1 MPRLYIYNFLFA
13 ITMLLLSNAVYT
25 QNTIEGSIEWLEPL
39 KYGLEGKEQY
49 TTLNFEDAQFNL
61 PATKTP
67 FLYQSLNVGKNTR
80 ISSAEIID
88 ATYQSLNENE
98 KGLLEEEFKSV
109 PDIHIEYSTIRKYNQ
124 SFIRIKPFRKNASG
138 EIEKLMTY
146 KLLLK
151 YSKVPQNQLK
161 NLRYATT
168 SMLESGDWFKIA
180 VTKDAV
186 FKLDASFLNQL
197 GVDVTSI
204 DPRDIRM
211 FGYGGMMLPQDND
224 EPRPDDL
231 EEIAISVIGEGDARF
246 DPQDYIIFYGE
257 DQVSW
262 TYDTAKSFYR
272 HQTNLFSDT
281 TYYFLTT
288 NKGRGKRIQ
297 KETRP
302 SGTASITITE
312 YDHADYHEVDLRN
325 LLGSGR
331 LWLGEVFD
339 AQLSYSFKYKVP
351 NINVN
356 NKGKVELSVLAR
368 SSNASTFD
376 LQVNGQQFSTSISG
390 TNLDRGEINFARQSN
405 VIFSY
410 DPSSGLQDFLIS
422 YNKPK
427 ATSKGWLNRL
437 VFNVRRGLVHFNDQM
452 FIRDFESAGSGQ
464 LANFE
469 LQSTLP
475 IRVWNITDH
484 NNVVE
489 KDLAVN
495 ANVYSFIN
503 STNKLHEF
511 VSFDK
516 FDVNNVHPIGKVA
529 NQNLHA
535 SSAID
540 LAIIT
545 HPLFKE
551 QAIKLADFHRAEGL
565 RVLVTTPQK
574 IYNEFS
580 SGSQDIVAIRSLFK
594 MFYDR
599 ATTPADA
606 IKYAVFYGDASYDY
620 KNRIN
625 GNTNFVPAYQSP
637 NSLDPVFSYVSD
649 DYYGMLDDSEGKWA
663 TNSQVID
670 KLDMAIGRLPVKSV
684 EEANGVLQ
692 KILQYSA
699 PQSFGDWRNKVVFV
713 ADDEDGVTH
722 MFQANELARRIE
734 TNNKEFNIKKIYLD
748 AYQQQSTA
756 GGTRYP
762 DVNREINLS
771 VEQGALFVNFTGHGG
786 ETGWTGE
793 RVLGISDVTS
803 WRNINNLPI
812 FITATCEFGKFDD
825 PLRTSGGEL
834 TLLNPNGGGIAL
846 MTTTRLVFSSPNY
859 LLNRVF
865 YNRVFVRNSE
875 GKPKRIGDI
884 FMEVKNLRS
893 SDANARNFSLL
904 GDPALDLSIP
914 EYFVKTIS
922 INGNPIDQVDT
933 IGALSKINIK
943 GIITDRNGI
952 QLTNF
957 NGTVTPTVFDKEE
970 EKRTLNN
977 DGGGV
982 FNYVERDSRLFKG
995 EVSVTNGAFSFDFV
1009 VPKDIAYSF
1018 GNGKISYY
1026 GLSQTNEDAHGYTED
1041 FIIGGSSNNAIND
1054 NNGPDIE
1061 LFMNDESFVFGGIT
1075 DPNPILIVNLS
1086 DDQGINTV
1094 GNSIGHDIVAVLD
1107 GRTEDS
1113 FILNEFYEA
1122 SLDDFTKGKINYPFN
1137 ELPPGKHTLTLKAW
1151 DVANN
1156 SSERAIEFNVV
1167 EDQDI
1172 IIDNVVNYPNPFTS
1186 NTEFVFQ
1193 HNQAGIP
1200 LDVKIEVFTV
1210 SGKLVKSIDK
1220 VVVNQ
1225 GFLSRDIRWDGRDRY
1240 GDKIGKGIYVYKV
1253 QVRSRNGSSAE
1264 KYEKLVIL

>member
-1 MPRLYIYNFLFA
+1 MSKIISRVFLVFTALVFA
-13 ITMLLLSNAVYT
+13 CNVSVS
-25 QNTIEGSIEWLEPL
+25 QEVVEGEIKWMEPL

-49 TTLNFEDAQFNL
+49 TTLQFEEAQYNL
-61 PATKTP
+61 ASSKTP
-67 FLYQSLNVGKNTR
+67 FLYKLVKKSKSQKLESIELM
-80 ISSAEIID
+80 E
-88 ATYQSLNENE
+88 ATYAPLSENE
-98 KGLLEEEFKSV
+98 QGLLEDEFSTSPELIV
-109 PDIHIEYSTIRKYNQ
+109 EHSTIRKQ
-124 SFIRIKPFRKNASG
+124 LHSFIKILPFRRNASG
-138 EIEKLMTY
+138 ELEKLLTY
-146 KLLLK
+146 KVGLRYGSTSTANLK
-151 YSKVPQNQLK
+151 SN
-161 NLRYATT
+161 RYATN
-168 SMLESGDWFKIA
+168 SLLSSGDWFKIA
-180 VTKDAV
+180 VTRDAV
-186 FKLDASFLNQL
+186 FKLDQQFLYSLGISAGSF
-197 GVDVTSI
+197 

-211 FGYGGMMLPQDND
+211 FGYGGLMLPQEND
-224 EPRPDDL
+224 AARPDDL
-231 EEIAISVIGEGDARF
+231 EEIAISVVGEEDGKFDA
-246 DPQDYIIFYGE
+246 QDYILFYGE

-262 TYDTAKSFYR
+262 RYDTSNSFYR
-272 HQTNLFSDT
+272 HQVNLFSDT
-281 TYYFLTT
+281 AYYFLSV
-288 NKGRGKRIQ
+288 NNGRGKRIQ

-302 SGTASITITE
+302 SGTPALTINE
-312 YDHADYHEVDLRN
+312 YDHADYHEVDQRN

-339 AQLSYSFKYKVP
+339 AQLSYQYRYNVP
-351 NINVN
+351 NVN
-356 NKGKVELSVLAR
+356 ENKQAKVELSVVAR
-368 SSNASTFD
+368 SSETSTFG
-376 LQVNGQQFSTSISG
+376 LQINAQQFSASIPG
-390 TNLDRGEINFARQSN
+390 TNLNRGEINFARQNNS
-405 VIFSY
+405 IFTY
-410 DPSSGLQDFLIS
+410 NPSSGIQDFIVS
-422 YNKPK
+422 YNKPR

-437 VFNVRRGLVHFNDQM
+437 VFNLRRDLIHFDDQM
-452 FIRDFESAGSGQ
+452 FFRDFETAGGNQ
-464 LANFE
+464 LAE
-469 LQSTLP
+469 YQIQSNLP
-475 IRVWNITDH
+475 IRVWNISDH
-484 NNVVE
+484 NNIVE
-489 KDLAVN
+489 KDIVVN
-495 ANVYSFIN
+495 GNVYIFLS
-503 STNKLHEF
+503 STNDLNEF

-516 FDVNNVHPIGKVA
+516 FETFGVYPMGRVG
-529 NQNLHA
+529 NQNLHGT
-535 SSAID
+535 SAVD
-540 LAIIT
+540 MAIIT
-545 HPLFKE
+545 HPMFLA

-606 IKYAVFYGDASYDY
+606 IKYAVFFGDASYDY

-670 KLDMAIGRLPVKSV
+670 KLDMVIGRLPVKSV

-699 PQSFGDWRNKVVFV
+699 PQSYGDWRNKVVFV

-734 TNNKEFNIKKIYLD
+734 LNNKEFNIKKIFLD
-748 AYQQQSTA
+748 AYQQQNTA

-771 VEQGALFVNFTGHGG
+771 VEQGALFVNYTGHGG

-793 RVLGISDVTS
+793 RVLGISDVTA

-834 TLLNPNGGGIAL
+834 TLLNPKGGGIAL

-893 SDANARNFSLL
+893 SDVNARNFSLL

-933 IGALSKINIK
+933 IGALSKVNIK

-1026 GLSQTNEDAHGYTED
+1026 GVSQNNEDAHGYTEEL
-1041 FIIGGSSNNAIND
+1041 IIGGSSSNAVDD
-1054 NNGPDIE
+1054 NEGPEID

-1075 DPNPILIVNLS
+1075 DPNPVLIVNLA

-1094 GNSIGHDIVAVLD
+1094 VSGIGHDIVAVLD
-1107 GRTEDS
+1107 GKTEDS
-1113 FILNEFYEA
+1113 FILNDFYEA
-1122 SLDDFTKGKINYPFN
+1122 SLDDYTSGKITYPLN
-1137 ELPPGKHTLTLKAW
+1137 DIPEGKHTLSLKAW

-1156 SSERAIEFNVV
+1156 SSERTIEFNVV
-1167 EDQDI
+1167 EDQEI
-1172 IIDNVVNYPNPFTS
+1172 KIENVVNYPNPFTT
-1186 NTEFVFQ
+1186 NTEFIFQ
-1193 HNQAGIP
+1193 HNQPGVP
-1200 LDVKIEVFTV
+1200 LDVKVEVFTV

-1225 GFLSRDIRWDGRDRY
+1225 GFLSRDIRWDGRDDF
-1240 GDKIGKGIYVYKV
+1240 GDKIGKGVYVYKV
-1253 QVRSRNGSSAE
+1253 KVRSRNGSSTE